1 MTEPTIYNIYW
12 HGDYVATTNNLDK
25 WLEENNSL
33 REGER
38 PECLDDFEIKEA
50 NAYIYEK
57 KQEKIEF
64 NQGELKKIYDSAET
78 ELYDHDKSSL
88 VEMALESYV
97 KNIISNWR
105 LAFESGWVVCRKCNE
120 DRGVCGCERPHI
132 AVDE

>member
-1 MTEPTIYNIYW
+1 MNYPELIQLPTSLQGEKQMTEPTIYNIYW

-57 KQEKIEF
+57 KQEKSIT
-64 NQGELKKIYDSAET
+64 Y
-78 ELYDHDKSSL
+78 
-88 VEMALESYV
+88 
-97 KNIISNWR
+97 
-105 LAFESGWVVCRKCNE
+105 
-120 DRGVCGCERPHI
+120 RGNR
-132 AVDE
+132 